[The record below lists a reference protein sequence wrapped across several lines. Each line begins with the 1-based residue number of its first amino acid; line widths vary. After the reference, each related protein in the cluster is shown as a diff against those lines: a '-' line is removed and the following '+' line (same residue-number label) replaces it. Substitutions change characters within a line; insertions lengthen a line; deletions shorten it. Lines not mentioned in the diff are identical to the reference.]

1 MSDLALKKLTD
12 EIEMLSFADRLK
24 LLNKIV
30 QTLRVPVKTIK
41 KESTDFDA
49 AFGLWSD
56 RDISLSEIRQKAWS
70 RN

>member
-12 EIEMLSFADRLK
+12 QIEMLSFADRLT

-30 QTLRVPVKTIK
+30 QTLRVPVKTVK
-41 KESTDFDA
+41 KESADFDA
-49 AFGLWSD
+49 AFGLWSE
-56 RDISLSEIRQKAWS
+56 RDISLSEIRQKAWG

>member
-12 EIEMLSFADRLK
+12 EIEMLSFADRLT

-30 QTLRVPVKTIK
+30 QTLQVPVKNVK

-49 AFGLWSD
+49 AFGLWAK
-56 RDISLSEIRQKAWS
+56 RDISLPEIRQKAWS

>member
-30 QTLRVPVKTIK
+30 QTLRVPAKTVK

-56 RDISLSEIRQKAWS
+56 RNISLSEIRQKAWS